1 MTSLWRAISG
11 KRSPESDPSEASR
24 PSGWLPPI
32 LQNAESHERDDFH
45 LMDLRL
51 QSPSRSRCGSRARSN
66 QSGQSTNRALS
77 TPSTSTP
84 LSLPPISRSA
94 TPHSPW
100 TPART
105 RMHSFD
111 RAGSETSTVSPNSL
125 YMSMFPS
132 PANQVGTPGVG
143 TPHQSSNRGTPA
155 HRNGPSPSP
164 HQCARSP
171 VMWSDEYTDRS
182 LRTFMVAKSR
192 NRFASTD
199 PGLCVLFVLY
209 ASPLANYLPID
220 FESEIDRIVCSARDS
235 GRLQTGQVRLN
246 VGTASSSSL
255 TKLLTL
261 SHAQRSGLI
270 LHLAAHG
277 DEAGGLILESTK
289 GTGEVH
295 SCSHEKL
302 RKILNVGGRGLR
314 GVSLVFLSSCSSKK
328 LAQVFIDCGC
338 QHVIATNRT
347 VLDATARAFTER
359 FYGAL
364 FVGKSIASAFEH
376 TKEALLASSHP
387 EVADQSNAFL
397 LLTNHDRLEGGDCP
411 CTGMEGDG
419 SWQLME
425 CLERPSSVLSQR
437 DTDIEGFQEA
447 CSFQDKLTF
456 LPPSVEDFFRPPVM
470 QQVLM
475 LLRNRRACALHG
487 PEGIGKTALG
497 VEIARFAASPGRLFS
512 SNVLHVQLDQKSRA
526 VKTVKECVDFF
537 MARAGPCSVAEAP
550 EGNSRCV
557 VWQLQQLERFRSHA
571 PILLVLDDECHA
583 LEQSN
588 SLRGL
593 LAEVLRKTHRVTLL
607 LCSRSPLH
615 ESLADTKVVN
625 IELAGLDEQRC
636 ASLLLRRVHRPLG
649 PADFLDSENLSE
661 DRTRAQL
668 RQAAEVA
675 KLLVASKVL
684 VPLAG
689 NPGLVRQV
697 GSQIYPGG
705 PPLREVVQ
713 ETVLS
718 PPPPAT
724 RDVSRNSLQ

>member
-11 KRSPESDPSEASR
+11 KRSPVGEPSEAR

-66 QSGQSTNRALS
+66 QSGQSTTRALS

-132 PANQVGTPGVG
+132 PANQASTPANLG
-143 TPHQSSNRGTPA
+143 TPHQAGSNMGTPA
-155 HRNGPSPSP
+155 HRSGPSP

-171 VMWSDEYTDRS
+171 VMWTDEFTDRS
-182 LRTFMVAKSR
+182 LRTFMVGKSK

-209 ASPLANYLPID
+209 ASPLTNYLPID
-220 FESEIDRIVCSARDS
+220 FESEIDRIVSSARDS

-277 DEAGGLILESTK
+277 DEDGGLILESTK

-314 GVSLVFLSSCSSKK
+314 GVSLVFLSSCKSKK

-338 QHVIATNRT
+338 QHVIATSRT

-397 LLTNHDRLEGGDCP
+397 LLTNHDRLECGDCP
-411 CTGMEGDG
+411 SAGMGGDG

-425 CLERPSSVLSQR
+425 YSDRPSSVLSQR

-456 LPPSVEDFFRPPVM
+456 LPPQVEDFFRPPVM

-497 VEIARFAASPGRLFS
+497 VEVARFAASPGRLFS
-512 SNVLHVQLDQKSRA
+512 SNVLHVRLDQKSRA
-526 VKTVKECVDFF
+526 VKTIKECVDFF
-537 MARAGPCSVAEAP
+537 MARSGPCSLAEAP
-550 EGNSRCV
+550 EGHSRCV
-557 VWQLQQLERFRSHA
+557 AWQLQQLERFRSHA
-571 PILLVLDDECHA
+571 PILLVLDDECNA

-588 SLRGL
+588 PLRGL

-615 ESLADTKVVN
+615 ESLGDTKVVN

-636 ASLLLRRVHRPLG
+636 ASLLLRRVHRPLA

-661 DRTRAQL
+661 GRTRAQL
-668 RQAAEVA
+668 RQAADVVA

-684 VPLAG
+684 LPLCG

-713 ETVLS
+713 DTVPS
-718 PPPPAT
+718 PPV
-724 RDVSRNSLQ
+724 RDVSKNSLQ

>member
-1 MTSLWRAISG
+1 
-11 KRSPESDPSEASR
+11 
-24 PSGWLPPI
+24 
-32 LQNAESHERDDFH
+32 
-45 LMDLRL
+45 
-51 QSPSRSRCGSRARSN
+51 
-66 QSGQSTNRALS
+66 
-77 TPSTSTP
+77 
-84 LSLPPISRSA
+84 
-94 TPHSPW
+94 
-100 TPART
+100 
-105 RMHSFD
+105 
-111 RAGSETSTVSPNSL
+111 
-125 YMSMFPS
+125 
-132 PANQVGTPGVG
+132 
-143 TPHQSSNRGTPA
+143 
-155 HRNGPSPSP
+155 
-164 HQCARSP
+164 
-171 VMWSDEYTDRS
+171 
-182 LRTFMVAKSR
+182 
-192 NRFASTD
+192 
-199 PGLCVLFVLY
+199 
-209 ASPLANYLPID
+209 
-220 FESEIDRIVCSARDS
+220 
-235 GRLQTGQVRLN
+235 
-246 VGTASSSSL
+246 
-255 TKLLTL
+255 
-261 SHAQRSGLI
+261 
-270 LHLAAHG
+270 
-277 DEAGGLILESTK
+277 
-289 GTGEVH
+289 
-295 SCSHEKL
+295 
-302 RKILNVGGRGLR
+302 
-314 GVSLVFLSSCSSKK
+314 
-328 LAQVFIDCGC
+328 
-338 QHVIATNRT
+338 
-347 VLDATARAFTER
+347 
-359 FYGAL
+359 
-364 FVGKSIASAFEH
+364 
-376 TKEALLASSHP
+376 
-387 EVADQSNAFL
+387 
-397 LLTNHDRLEGGDCP
+397 
-411 CTGMEGDG
+411 
-419 SWQLME
+419 
-425 CLERPSSVLSQR
+425 
-437 DTDIEGFQEA
+437 
-447 CSFQDKLTF
+447 
-456 LPPSVEDFFRPPVM
+456 
-470 QQVLM
+470 M

-705 PPLREVVQ
+705 PPLRVVVQ